1 MNMFSENDEYFK
13 LKTNFC
19 SWGKTGLTIL
29 RKAVQ
34 YSSDVC
40 FEGFQEK
47 VKIGLGDNVIEWLFK
62 GTVA

>member
-1 MNMFSENDEYFK
+1 MISENDEYFK
-13 LKTNFC
+13 LNTNLC

-47 VKIGLGDNVIEWLFK
+47 VKIG
-62 GTVA
+62 